1 MFTFFPTKKSLKLAL
16 LNHKEGR
23 MCVPAIDIADITE
36 QKIVN
41 KKSTQLSIT
50 KTLKPTCAKV
60 QQTVVF

>member
-1 MFTFFPTKKSLKLAL
+1 
-16 LNHKEGR
+16 
-23 MCVPAIDIADITE
+23 MCAPAIDMADITE

-50 KTLKPTCAKV
+50 KTLKHTCAKV